1 MVLLSASSDNTD
13 GNGLVTMVCASPCM
27 YDIVPARQKTESS
40 DKCLHLQT
48 KILFKNFKIK
58 NFIDGSENSK
68 QNLLSSAVEYVLT

>member
-13 GNGLVTMVCASPCM
+13 GNGVVTMVCASPCM

-48 KILFKNFKIK
+48 KILLHR
-58 NFIDGSENSK
+58 DGSENSK

>member
-40 DKCLHLQT
+40 DKRLHLQT
-48 KILFKNFKIK
+48 KILLHR
-58 NFIDGSENSK
+58 DGSENSK